1 MLTLEVRAQKIT
13 TFGSSFHL
21 EYLGLCSIYVNIILT
36 LGGFLGVIICFQV
49 RKERLGDRITALHQ
63 IVSPFGKVQKD
74 MKLQLTA
81 FMVNFRD

>member
-63 IVSPFGKVQKD
+63 IVSPFGKVTKRHE
-74 MKLQLTA
+74 TS
-81 FMVNFRD
+81 VNRFHG